1 MTEPKPP
8 THPRTLA
15 NRLELLEKHARK
27 GRLSERQ
34 RVYLDALLTHY
45 YETTKEWMTDD

>member
-45 YETTKEWMTDD
+45 YETTRSWTDE

>member
-1 MTEPKPP
+1 MPAPRPP
-8 THPRTLA
+8 THPVTLA

-27 GRLSERQ
+27 RRLSERQ

-45 YETTKEWMTDD
+45 YETTKDWSTDD